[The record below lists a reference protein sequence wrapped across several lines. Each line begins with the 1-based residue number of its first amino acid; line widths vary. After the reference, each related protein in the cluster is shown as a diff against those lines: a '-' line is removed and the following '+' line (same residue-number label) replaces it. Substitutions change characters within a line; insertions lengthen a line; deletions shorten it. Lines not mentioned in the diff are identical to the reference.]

1 MKRGVGSLLLVFCVV
16 ACHKAAEPEE
26 KTAPEKTA
34 PEKAADLPTP
44 VRVAAAEKT
53 TIPLYVSG
61 PGKTAA
67 LAQQKVRAPFAG
79 TLAALTVVDGDRVRR
94 GQTIGTVVAK
104 ESEAALS
111 GAREMLRQAATPAD
125 RSDAERAV
133 ALAEKNLVPRPLLAT
148 VDGSVLSHSANA
160 GDRVS
165 EDQEIVTISEAGSI
179 VFLADVPQTELSR
192 IRPGQEAKVELAGG
206 KPAAGSV
213 HSVMPSANPVDFT
226 APVRLDLRGG
236 QEPIEIGLFGT
247 ARIRVGE
254 RAEAIVVPGAAVL
267 RDDVSGASRVC
278 LAVDGKAHWIDVVTG
293 VSLDGKTEIVSP
305 PVAPGQAV
313 IVSGLV
319 GLPEGKPVSVAPG

>member
-1 MKRGVGSLLLVFCVV
+1 MKRRAGTFLLVFCVL

-26 KTAPEKTA
+26 KAA
-34 PEKAADLPTP
+34 SEKAADLPTP

-79 TLAALTVVDGDRVRR
+79 TLVALSVVDGDRVRR
-94 GQTIGTVVAK
+94 GQPIGTVVAK

-111 GAREMLRQAATPAD
+111 GAREMMRQATTPAD

-133 ALAEKNLVPRPLLAT
+133 ALAEKNLVPMPLLAT
-148 VDGSVLSHSANA
+148 VDGSVLTHSANA

-165 EDQEIVTISEAGSI
+165 EDQEIVTISEAGSV
-179 VFLADVPQTELSR
+179 VFLADVPQTELPR
-192 IRPGQEAKVELAGG
+192 IRPGQEAAIELAGG
-206 KPAAGSV
+206 SRPAGTV
-213 HSVMPSANPVDFT
+213 HSVMPAANPVDFT
-226 APVRLDLRGG
+226 APVRVDLRGG
-236 QEPIEIGLFGT
+236 PGNVEIGLFGS

-254 RAEAIVVPGAAVL
+254 RAGAVVVPSAAVI
-267 RDDVSGASRVC
+267 RDDVSGISRVC
-278 LAVDGKAHWIDVVTG
+278 LAVDGKAHWVDVSAGVTQ
-293 VSLDGKTEIVSP
+293 DGKTEIVSP
-305 PVAPGQAV
+305 PIAPGQAV

-319 GLPEGKPVSVAPG
+319 GLPEGKPVSVTAG